1 MSLQLPLLYDNKEP
15 VNTCIINMNDVRHNH
30 QCLMDN
36 GKSIDNRMV
45 DLINVFGGID
55 DVLQHY
61 LSSQSNVNLSQ
72 IQLQQ
77 INDILLSPITT
88 KYDAKNSTLHASMN
102 NTVLHS
108 VFNNNRARQII
119 NFLFGR
125 ICTGFITLTIVYM
138 AIFGGWF
145 VVSYEYVVYVIWW
158 LFMLIL
164 GVYAVLILL
173 SLNRNI
179 TKQIITTFEFWF
191 KLYSFIKFHVCY
203 MMVEVYYLKRP
214 VVTIVWFNIFAFVC
228 LLLIIDYSLVDA
240 LNIQFYF
247 KATFMVI
254 GCIGMSVWAFAWTF
268 GIIRDIPPI
277 SITIFNNEI
286 DFHFV
291 PMAADALRALSIFMW
306 KQTIASMWKKT
317 KSTSI
322 KQSPNIIWS

>member
-1 MSLQLPLLYDNKEP
+1 MSLQLPLLYDNNEP
-15 VNTCIINMNDVRHNH
+15 ANTGIININDVRHNH

-88 KYDAKNSTLHASMN
+88 KYDAKNSMYTLHASMN
-102 NTVLHS
+102 NTIIHS
-108 VFNNNRARQII
+108 VLNNNRARQII

-125 ICTGFITLTIVYM
+125 ICTGFITLTIVFM
-138 AIFGGWF
+138 TIFGVWH
-145 VVSYEYVVYVIWW
+145 VVSSAVNIICW
-158 LFMLIL
+158 LFTVIL
-164 GVYAVLILL
+164 GVYALLILL

-191 KLYSFIKFHVCY
+191 KLYSCIKYYVCY
-203 MMVEVYYLKRP
+203 MIVVVYWKIP
-214 VVTIVWFNIFAFVC
+214 VVGIILYHIVALVW

-247 KATFMVI
+247 KATFMVV
-254 GCIGMSVWAFAWTF
+254 GSIGMTVYAFIWTF
-268 GIIRDIPPI
+268 RIIPDMPPI
-277 SITIFNNEI
+277 SITIFNHEI
-286 DFHFV
+286 DFDIV
-291 PMAADALRALSIFMW
+291 SIGASALRVLSIFMW